1 MPMFLGSCCNHRKD
15 MKEAF
20 ILWGGGKE
28 SYLSLKKARERG
40 FEVIRALSYVDP
52 KNRRLIGCLLREDLV
67 GEQVHRLGLEFVPVY
82 CSKREGNILS
92 SLREKLRE
100 LKPKA
105 GVFGS
110 VKDRESRKVLESL
123 MRFLDIKPVFPLWW
137 MDELVLLKEETS
149 LCKALVVCRQ
159 VRKVPKSYLGK
170 ILTLDMGKGLLEK
183 GLSPLGENGEYQ
195 TFVVGAEEF
204 NLNVRVMKTRRRSLY
219 ECLDLLPA
227 DEPDRGVR

>member
-1 MPMFLGSCCNHRKD
+1 

-28 SYLSLKKARERG
+28 SYLSLRDAQKRG
-40 FEVIRALSYVDP
+40 FKVRWALSYVDP

-67 GEQVHRLGLEFVPVY
+67 REQVHRLGLEFAPVY

-92 SLREKLRE
+92 SLREKLKK

-105 GVFGS
+105 GIFGN
-110 VKDRESRKVLESL
+110 VKDWESRKALEPL
-123 MRFLDIKPVFPLWW
+123 MRSLGIDPLFPLWW
-137 MDELVLLKEETS
+137 MDELVLLKRETT
-149 LCKALVVCRQ
+149 LCKALVVCRR
-159 VRKVPKSYLGK
+159 VRKVPKGYLGK

-183 GLSPLGENGEYQ
+183 RLSPLGENGEYQ
-195 TFVVGAEEF
+195 TFVVGAQEF
-204 NLNVRVMKTRRRSLY
+204 NLKVKVLKIQRRSLY

-227 DEPDRGVR
+227 DESDRGVR